1 VHNEPDKNLEARI
14 HAELRKLPE
23 LAAPRNLVG
32 RVMTRI
38 AEQERQ
44 PWWRRPWLT
53 WPMAARAASAA
64 VLLVLV
70 GGASF
75 AGHTAWDRLS
85 LASVENRSW
94 MSLEGGWEFLGTL
107 GNALL
112 VVLRAVNPVWL
123 MTGLAFAGF
132 VYLTCIG
139 LGTVCYRVAFQ
150 PSPRR

>member
-1 VHNEPDKNLEARI
+1 VHNEPDKNLEALI
-14 HAELRKLPE
+14 HAELRQLPE
-23 LAAPRNLVG
+23 LPAPRNLVG
-32 RVMTRI
+32 RVMTMI

-53 WPMAARAASAA
+53 WPKTAQAASAA
-64 VLLVLV
+64 LLLAFI
-70 GGASF
+70 GGAGF
-75 AGHTAWDRLS
+75 IGHTAWEGLS

-107 GNALL
+107 GNAVL

-123 MTGLAFAGF
+123 MGGLAFAGF

-139 LGTVCYRVAFQ
+139 LGTVCFRVAFQ
-150 PSPRR
+150 PSLRR